1 MGDAELVSVI
11 GLITFTCALACLGTP
26 FLTRHFKKRDLF
38 ITLCVLEIIARVGF
52 WFTGYNN
59 VVSVMVW
66 LTVITAI
73 FMMTNPL
80 ISAMIADTVEYSY
93 YHTGKRCAAI
103 TFSGQTFVGKLS
115 VAVAGGVSG
124 LILSIL
130 GYMPNV
136 AQSTWTLNG
145 LFSVFL
151 CCPPWVPWCVSSLC
165 VNINLPKMNM
175 QFFVKN

>member
-1 MGDAELVSVI
+1 TKERVNVTVTEKVTLKQTFIVVWQNKPLFFILSAFFMNVFSNIVNTFYIFFFTYNMGDAELVSVI

-115 VAVAGGVSG
+115 VAVAGG
-124 LILSIL
+124 
-130 GYMPNV
+130 
-136 AQSTWTLNG
+136 
-145 LFSVFL
+145 
-151 CCPPWVPWCVSSLC
+151 
-165 VNINLPKMNM
+165 
-175 QFFVKN
+175 